1 MAEVELFTQIWH
13 YAVSVFFCADFRHKK
28 YPAELPV
35 DSAVFCGILLWK
47 SVLFNDGSCLLT
59 VSVFGVSHIGDDGT
73 ASGAFFNEGN
83 TCFDLRKHGACC
95 KLILINVFAG
105 ICNRNSVQI
114 SFFVS
119 IFIQADFLNAG
130 EDQKRICI

>member
-35 DSAVFCGILLWK
+35 DSAVFCGILLWE

-83 TCFDLRKHGACC
+83 TCFNLRKHDG
-95 KLILINVFAG
+95 K
-105 ICNRNSVQI
+105 
-114 SFFVS
+114 
-119 IFIQADFLNAG
+119 
-130 EDQKRICI
+130 E